1 MSKIAILGAGAM
13 GLAAAHHALKL
24 GHEVTV
30 FEADKVPGGMA
41 AHFDF
46 GGLSIERY
54 YHFVCKTDKPTFD
67 LMEELG
73 IGDKMRWVD
82 TNMAYY
88 IDGKTYPWGDP
99 ISLLKFPLMSLM
111 QKFRYGASAF
121 WQTKR
126 KSFDS
131 IENLNAKDWI
141 TRDCGEKT
149 FDLLWRRLF
158 DLKFYEY
165 ADNISASWIATRMRR
180 IGRSRRSIFQEQLGY
195 IDGGTE
201 ILVNALVK
209 SITENGG
216 KINLGTAVQ
225 KVLSREGKVAGVQIA
240 NGVEEF
246 DNVISTVPTPFI
258 SKIAS
263 DLTTEEKVKYA
274 QINNIGVMCLIYKLK
289 KPVSPFFWM
298 NINDE
303 RIELPGIV
311 EFSNLRP
318 TGDHIVYVPY
328 YMPVTNEKFSW
339 SDERILDEAFGYLK
353 MINPDLTDDD
363 KTEAVAARLK
373 YAQPIC
379 PPNFLNQLPEV
390 QTSIEGLQIADTCF
404 YYPEDRGISE
414 SVHIG
419 KTMARNVKR

>member
-1 MSKIAILGAGAM
+1 
-13 GLAAAHHALKL
+13 
-24 GHEVTV
+24 
-30 FEADKVPGGMA
+30 
-41 AHFDF
+41 
-46 GGLSIERY
+46 
-54 YHFVCKTDKPTFD
+54 
-67 LMEELG
+67 
-73 IGDKMRWVD
+73 
-82 TNMAYY
+82 
-88 IDGKTYPWGDP
+88 GKTYPWGDP